1 MTAMM
6 IDRFTLS
13 GKAVPVDA
21 ERMLCEICSHF
32 VEHSEV
38 KREGDH
44 VKLESE
50 AGEAS
55 FRKQNGCLSIDL
67 SCPSAQM
74 LQLVRSSIAEHLFM
88 FAGEEPLELNW
99 EDQAPATPLPD
110 LSEARVVAV
119 RQITPHMRRLTLACA
134 DAARFA
140 CEHMHVRLLIPA
152 KGRTPVWPLT
162 MPDGRLGWY
171 REEDRMAIRIYTIR
185 SVDIERGEMDI
196 DFVLHESDG
205 KAMPGAEFG
214 RTAQVGD
221 VAGILG
227 PGGGGV
233 PDATDIILA
242 GDETALPVISRIA
255 AEAPAGKRMKIFLEV
270 DSPACELPLASSAS
284 IEVEWLYRNGAAP
297 GTSGLLEPAV
307 KAAIAAATPETYV
320 WLGCEKKEA
329 RPVRDFLRKRGHD
342 RQRMYIVGYWQRGV
356 GDHDH

>member
-119 RQITPHMRRLTLACA
+119 RQITPHMRRLT
-134 DAARFA
+134 RPP
-140 CEHMHVRLLIPA
+140 RLVP
-152 KGRTPVWPLT
+152 GRR
-162 MPDGRLGWY
+162 PDGDPHLHDPQRRY
-171 REEDRMAIRIYTIR
+171 RAQR
-185 SVDIERGEMDI
+185 
-196 DFVLHESDG
+196 DG
-205 KAMPGAEFG
+205 YRF
-214 RTAQVGD
+214 R
-221 VAGILG
+221 
-227 PGGGGV
+227 
-233 PDATDIILA
+233 
-242 GDETALPVISRIA
+242 
-255 AEAPAGKRMKIFLEV
+255 PA
-270 DSPACELPLASSAS
+270 
-284 IEVEWLYRNGAAP
+284 
-297 GTSGLLEPAV
+297 
-307 KAAIAAATPETYV
+307 
-320 WLGCEKKEA
+320 
-329 RPVRDFLRKRGHD
+329 
-342 RQRMYIVGYWQRGV
+342 
-356 GDHDH
+356 